1 MVEAFDQVRVKAV
14 LDILRSY
21 RFRYST
27 EKDLQNGIA
36 KALKER
42 HVLFEPEKEIG
53 SKGEVIDFLVFGGIG
68 IEVKIKGGPSDVAR
82 QLIGYAECPEI
93 GAIILVTGRAR
104 LGRLPSTLQGKPV
117 HVLSLWGT
125 FL

>member
-1 MVEAFDQVRVKAV
+1 MVEAVDQARVEAV

-36 KALKER
+36 KALKGR
-42 HVLFEPEKEIG
+42 DVLFEREKEIG
-53 SKGEVIDFLVFGGIG
+53 SKGEAIDFLVCGGIG

-82 QLIGYAECPEI
+82 QLIGYAECQEI
-93 GAIILVTGRAR
+93 RTVILVTGRAR
-104 LGRLPSTLQGKPV
+104 LGRLPPTLQGKPV
-117 HVLSLWGT
+117 HVVSLWGT